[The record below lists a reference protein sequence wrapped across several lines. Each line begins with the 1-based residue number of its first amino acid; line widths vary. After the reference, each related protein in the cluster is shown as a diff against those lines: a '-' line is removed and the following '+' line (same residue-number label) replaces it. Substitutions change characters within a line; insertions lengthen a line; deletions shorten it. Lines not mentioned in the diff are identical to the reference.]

1 MAKTTNLYRSA
12 MANVR
17 KKFAKVFVFSMFL
30 NVTVLVVP
38 LYMLQVY
45 DRVLTSQ
52 SSDTLLFLTLLAGA
66 LLVAMA
72 LVEMAR
78 SWLLVQSA
86 SWLDN
91 ALNSA
96 LFKLSLNNRLE
107 GSDTSISQPLRDLEL
122 VRSFLTG
129 PGLPAL
135 FDTPWVP
142 LYLTIVFLMHPVF
155 GTIALTGTIVIL
167 ILAVLSDYFTRTAT
181 KESSNAQMMSNS
193 FLDSLAR
200 NADAIH
206 SMGMVKG
213 LNKLWLQSHKASVAW
228 QEVAGDRAA
237 VVNSFAKAFRM
248 SLQVAILGS
257 GAYLAIQQIV
267 SPGLMIAASIIMSRA
282 LAPAEAAISNW
293 RNFIAARQANM
304 RLKAMFE
311 TSVITEDERTELPA
325 PRGYLMVDSLFMRH
339 KGAEN
344 WLLQN
349 LSFRIDAGET
359 LGIVGPS
366 GIGKT
371 SLVRQLIGLSKPQLG
386 SVRLDGAEIAE
397 WPKNELGPYLGY
409 VPQDVE
415 LLAGTVA
422 DNICRFSEPD
432 SEKIVAAAQLAGAH
446 DLILR
451 LAEGY
456 ETMLGDGGSKVSGGQ
471 RQRIALAR
479 ALYDNPTYI
488 VLDEPNSNLDLE
500 GQHALQQTL
509 MRLKQLQ
516 KTVIIVSHRASVMS
530 AVDKL
535 LLIKDH
541 KEYIFGARDEV
552 LALLKPK
559 SNPENPP
566 RQRPAQPGQSQPATA

>member
-17 KKFAKVFVFSMFL
+17 KKFVRVFVFSMFL
-30 NVTVLVVP
+30 NLTVLVVP

-52 SSDTLLFLTLLAGA
+52 SSDTLMFLTLLAGA
-66 LLVAMA
+66 LLLAMA

-86 SWLDN
+86 SWLDG

-96 LFKLSLNNRLE
+96 LFKVSLNNRLE
-107 GSDTSISQPLRDLEL
+107 GSDSSIGQPLRDLEV

-142 LYLTIVFLMHPVF
+142 LYLGLVFLMHPVF
-155 GTIALTGTIVIL
+155 GIIALTGTIVIL
-167 ILAVLSDYFTRTAT
+167 ILAIASDYLTRTAAR
-181 KESSNAQMMSNS
+181 ESSNAQMMSNS
-193 FLDSLAR
+193 FLDGLAR

-206 SMGMVKG
+206 AMGMVGG
-213 LNKLWLQSHKASVAW
+213 LNKLWLQSHEAGVAW
-228 QEVAGDRAA
+228 QDVAGDRAA

-282 LAPAEAAISNW
+282 LAPAEAAIANW
-293 RNFIAARQANM
+293 RNFIAARQANE
-304 RLKAMFE
+304 RLRGLFE
-311 TSVITEDERTELPA
+311 HTNIDDGDRTELPA
-325 PRGYLMVDSLFMRH
+325 PKGYLAVDGLFMRH

-349 LSFRIDAGET
+349 ISFQIDAGET

-366 GIGKT
+366 GIGKST
-371 SLVRQLIGLSKPQLG
+371 LVRMLIGLAKPNMG

-397 WPKNELGPYLGY
+397 WSRDKLGPHIGY
-409 VPQDVE
+409 VPQEVE
-415 LLAGTVA
+415 LLVGTVA
-422 DNICRFSEPD
+422 DNISRFGTPD
-432 SEKIVAAAQLAGAH
+432 AEKIVAAAQLAGAH
-446 DLILR
+446 ELILR
-451 LAEGY
+451 LGNSY
-456 ETMLGDGGSKVSGGQ
+456 ETIIGDGGSKISGGQ

-479 ALYDNPTYI
+479 ALYGDPSYI

-509 MRLKQLQ
+509 HRLKELG
-516 KTVIIVSHRASVMS
+516 KSVVIVSHRASVMS

-535 LLIKDH
+535 LLIKDS
-541 KEYIFGARDEV
+541 KEYMFGPRDDV
-552 LALLKPK
+552 LAQLKPK
-559 SNPENPP
+559 S
-566 RQRPAQPGQSQPATA
+566 QPAATQQPAPQTNQNNSASA